1 MQCVC
6 ACAWIT
12 SILCPTYPSWI
23 GHLIVDLAQSRCHF
37 VGNRSSH
44 NNNVRLTRWRTEHN
58 TVAIHVVTWR
68 SDVHHL
74 YGAAGQTECQR
85 PDGTFATPIQQIV
98 ETCHRNFTQ
107 RRLICAEWRV
117 AFCWRRI
124 VLVDRGHCV
133 VIAGDC
139 FEGGWCLLY
148 GCQRSTLSERIA
160 AQCFDG
166 RSGRHVIEGDA
177 QHLCGWMNVVWW
189 WAWIAMHELCLMT
202 WFLLTEN
209 YFDFFLLR
217 TKKDNSS
224 GCIYVTQRFLWQFD
238 CDVCMCVLFDWFDY
252 MHWWCGLDECVKTER
267 TNLTTRWMFVVYL
280 KKNCFWSKREKL
292 RIYLLSNP
300 IFVQNINSFCFS
312 LSPPSS
318 SYLCF
323 PLSGESLT
331 HFAVCHS
338 NSRVQKNKQ
347 KHTSSWLCSTE

>member
-189 WAWIAMHELCLMT
+189 WAWIAMHELCLMA

-209 YFDFFLLR
+209 YFDFFFTAHQERQFFGLYLCNAEVSLTVR
-217 TKKDNSS
+217 
-224 GCIYVTQRFLWQFD
+224 LW
-238 CDVCMCVLFDWFDY
+238 CVHVCVVRLIWLYALVVWTWRMCQNW
-252 MHWWCGLDECVKTER
+252 
-267 TNLTTRWMFVVYL
+267 TNELNDSVNVYRVFE
-280 KKNCFWSKREKL
+280 KKNVFDLKGKNC
-292 RIYLLSNP
+292 
-300 IFVQNINSFCFS
+300 FCFS

-323 PLSGESLT
+323 PLYGESLT

-347 KHTSSWLCSTE
+347 KHTSFWLCSTE